1 MDTAARVVSLI
12 SPGATVALRCID
24 THSRKSIHA
33 FEFAPQDWQ
42 SLAAQ
47 NARER
52 HLRAPCCQAEI
63 ILRRSK
69 LGTQHFVHRFRGACT
84 SAPESEDHRQV
95 KRVIVEAAR
104 ANGWHAEAEFDG
116 LSSESEPW
124 RADVLLTKG
133 SVRIA
138 IEVQWSNQS
147 QEETARRQSRY
158 ASSGVRG
165 LWLFRQARFDAS
177 KDIPA
182 VRIGGNPLDGYDV
195 FIRTGTGEQ
204 ALPLSSFI
212 SAALNR
218 RYQFGLPLNAPA
230 DVEVRC
236 GNLDCWKCG
245 AETLIV
251 TGLDISIGPHRL
263 SATIPD
269 LGNCPDLVRR
279 TLQAIP
285 AQASLGRIMHRNSR
299 EAGSR
304 YLSNGCAHCGA
315 LIGAHYEY
323 QAWDHQDV
331 VARFR
336 TVVDE
341 RMRQLA
347 IDLGDE
353 PGWGVHVERI
363 ANRELSS
370 FDRV

>member
-1 MDTAARVVSLI
+1 M
-12 SPGATVALRCID
+12 ALRSID
-24 THSRKSIHA
+24 THSGESIHA

-47 NARER
+47 NTRER

-104 ANGWHAEAEFDG
+104 ANGWCAEAEFDG
-116 LSSESEPW
+116 LSSENEPW
-124 RADVLLTKG
+124 RADVLLTTG

-138 IEVQWSNQS
+138 IEVQRSNQS

-182 VRIGGNPLDGYDV
+182 VRISGNPLDGYDV
-195 FIRTGTGEQ
+195 FVPTGVGEQ
-204 ALPLSSFI
+204 VLPLSSFI
-212 SAALNR
+212 SAALSR
-218 RYQFGLPLNAPA
+218 QYQFGLPLGAPA

-245 AETLIV
+245 AETLII
-251 TGLDISIGPHRL
+251 TGLDISIGPHKL
-263 SATIPD
+263 SASISD
-269 LGNCPDLVRR
+269 LGSYPDLVRR

-285 AQASLGRIMHRNSR
+285 AQASLGRIMHSNSR
-299 EAGSR
+299 EAGPR

-323 QAWDHQDV
+323 QAWNHHDV

-341 RMRQLA
+341 AMRQLA

-353 PGWGVHVERI
+353 PGWGVHVERV
-363 ANRELSS
+363 ANRNLSP

>member
-1 MDTAARVVSLI
+1 VDIAARVVSLI

-24 THSRKSIHA
+24 THSGKSLHA

-42 SLAAQ
+42 ALAAQ

-84 SAPESEDHRQV
+84 SSPESEDHRQV
-95 KRVIVEAAR
+95 KRVIVETAIAG
-104 ANGWHAEAEFDG
+104 GWNAVAEFDG
-116 LSSESEPW
+116 LSSDSEPW

-133 SVRIA
+133 RVRIA
-138 IEVQWSNQS
+138 IEVQWSRQS
-147 QEETARRQSRY
+147 QDETARRQSRY

-165 LWLFRQARFDAS
+165 LWLFRQPRFDTS
-177 KDIPA
+177 EEIPA
-182 VRIGGNPLDGYDV
+182 VRISGNPFDGYDV
-195 FIRTGTGEQ
+195 FVPTGAGEQ
-204 ALPLSSFI
+204 VLPLSSCI

-218 RYQFGLPLNAPA
+218 QYQFGLPLGAAA

-245 AETLIV
+245 AETQII
-251 TGLDISIGPHRL
+251 TGLDISIGPHKL

-299 EAGSR
+299 EAGFR

-323 QAWDHQDV
+323 QAWDRQDV
-331 VARFR
+331 VARFP

-353 PGWGVHVERI
+353 PGWGVHR
-363 ANRELSS
+363 
-370 FDRV
+370 

>member
-1 MDTAARVVSLI
+1 M
-12 SPGATVALRCID
+12 ALRCID
-24 THSRKSIHA
+24 THSGKSIHA
-33 FEFAPQDWQ
+33 FEFAPQEWQ
-42 SLAAQ
+42 SLSVK
-47 NARER
+47 NALER

-95 KRVIVEAAR
+95 KQVIVEAAR
-104 ANGWHAEAEFDG
+104 ANGWLAEAEIDG
-116 LSSESEPW
+116 LSADREPW
-124 RADVLLTKG
+124 RADVLLSKG
-133 SVRIA
+133 AARIA
-138 IEVQWSNQS
+138 IEVQWSKQS

-165 LWLFRQARFDAS
+165 LWLFRQSRFHAS

-182 VRIGGNPLDGYDV
+182 VRVSGAPLDGYEV
-195 FIRTGTGEQ
+195 FVPTGAGEQ
-204 ALPLSSFI
+204 ALPLASFI
-212 SAALNR
+212 TAALNR
-218 RYQFGLPLNAPA
+218 QYMFGLPLGAPA
-230 DVEVRC
+230 DVEIRC

-245 AETLIV
+245 AETRII
-251 TGLDISIGPHRL
+251 TGLDISIGPHTL

-269 LGNCPDLVRR
+269 LSGCPDLVRR

-285 AQASLGRIMHRNSR
+285 AQASLGRITHRDSR
-299 EAGSR
+299 DSGSR

-323 QAWDHQDV
+323 QAWDHQGV

-336 TVVDE
+336 TVVDD

-347 IDLGDE
+347 INLGEE
-353 PGWGVHVERI
+353 PGWGVHMEI
-363 ANRELSS
+363 SLT
-370 FDRV
+370 